1 MNQTINRIVAL
12 GRQAISASWAM
23 SKDAVVAA
31 RQMKFA
37 AMPLIG
43 VGMGAGVSAARSYY
57 DTGGLDRRSLLRG
70 AMWGGMAG
78 LGASFGQAAWGSPA
92 RSAFTKAASGLGR
105 QGRVLGRWARMN
117 VASGM
122 REAGYG
128 VAKSPVT
135 TAQAS
140 GLGTIRSNIRS
151 GRNVPQWPRTV
162 HPALYNRVRS

>member
-43 VGMGAGVSAARSYY
+43 AGVGAGTSAASSYY
-57 DTGGLDRRSLLRG
+57 DTGGFDRRSLLRG
-70 AMWGGMAG
+70 AMWGGLAG
-78 LGASFGQAAWGSPA
+78 LGASFGRAAWGSPA

-117 VASGM
+117 VTAGM
-122 REAGYG
+122 REAGPG
-128 VAKSPVT
+128 MAKSS
-135 TAQAS
+135 TAQAAV
-140 GLGTIRSNIRS
+140 LGTVRSNIRS

-162 HPALYNRVRS
+162 HPSLYNRIRSQL

>member
-23 SKDAVVAA
+23 TKDAAVAT
-31 RQMKFA
+31 RQMRFA
-37 AMPLIG
+37 ALPL
-43 VGMGAGVSAARSYY
+43 VGAGVGAGASAVSSYY
-57 DTGGLDRRSLLRG
+57 DTGGLDRRSLMRG
-70 AMWGGMAG
+70 AMWGGLAG
-78 LGASFGQAAWGSPA
+78 LGASFGRAAWGSPA

-117 VASGM
+117 VAAGM
-122 REAGYG
+122 REAGPG
-128 VAKSPVT
+128 MAKSPIT
-135 TAQAS
+135 TAQAPV
-140 GLGTIRSNIRS
+140 LGTLRSNIKS